1 MSVKEGDSVTLHT
14 GVETNQQDDIQWYFS
29 SIRIA
34 QISGDLSF
42 ICTDVRCNEGTEIF
56 RDRLKLDHQTGSLT
70 IRNIT
75 NINSGE
81 YILKIISSKDSEKI
95 FSVSV
100 TGESFNEC
108 LNALHNTRSS
118 ISCWFVFQMFL
129 LLNNM
134 KWRENL
140 SL

>member
-14 GVETNQQDDIQWYFS
+14 GVERTQQEYIKWYFS
-29 SIRIA
+29 STRIA

-42 ICTDVRCNEGTEIF
+42 ICTDVQCKDGDERF
-56 RDRLKLDHQTGSLT
+56 RDRLKLDNQTGSLT
-70 IRNIT
+70 ITNIT

-81 YILKIISSKDSEKI
+81 YILEIISSKDSEKI

-108 LNALHNTRSS
+108 FNAL
-118 ISCWFVFQMFL
+118 
-129 LLNNM
+129 
-134 KWRENL
+134 
-140 SL
+140 